1 MLYLNVWLTVKD
13 PSQIE
18 TVRGLLIEA
27 AKNSQQEPGCKR
39 FEVYHS
45 TADATRFLLNEHW
58 ESQEAVDA
66 HRKAFTYTQIYQPKV
81 LPLVTRDGH
90 PSQLLSKVD

>member
-1 MLYLNVWLTVKD
+1 MLYLNVLLTVKD

-27 AKNSQQEPGCKR
+27 AKNSRQEPGCKR

-45 TADATRFLLNEHW
+45 TADATRYLLNEHW
-58 ESQEAVDA
+58 ESQDAVDA
-66 HRKAFTYTQIYQPKV
+66 HRKAFAYTQIYQPKV
-81 LPLVTRDGH
+81 LPLVTREGH
-90 PSQLLSKVD
+90 PSNLL